1 MLVEKNMCVYTQIN
15 SQTLSLCSLTRLHT
29 HTHAQAIG
37 HVKGRGVG
45 GGKKG
50 RGGGSVHDTNEKV
63 ACSLH
68 MLDIDHTI
76 DWHIAT
82 CM

>member
-1 MLVEKNMCVYTQIN
+1 MCVYTQ
-15 SQTLSLCSLTRLHT
+15 RLIHKLPHFVPSRAYT

>member
-1 MLVEKNMCVYTQIN
+1 MLVEKRYVRVHTEIN
-15 SQTLSLCSLTRLHT
+15 SQTPSLCSLTRT

-37 HVKGRGVG
+37 HVKGKGGGG